1 LSNRKSQ
8 NSILF
13 LTTLGVYLGLL
24 VVGGAAPQVLAHSA
38 TTRNFEISDETEVKD
53 DLDKN
58 PDDER
63 SPVHMSLGNY
73 FDDVEKFIAALSGF
87 QKRKLFDGAQETFS
101 VGQSTQLPCVTANR
115 VGSYTAKEFV
125 TSDEAIRKSLEWFSK
140 KLTDGYSLGDCLPN
154 DRLGSK
160 ETHDSNFQF
169 KLDGKAFNVE
179 VSVRK
184 SSAESAR
191 LLAADLASTHKQT
204 KVTSP
209 NQVRARLYEATT
221 FRAEN
226 DQVFV
231 ITTLPRADLVS
242 LLTNDAK

>member
-1 LSNRKSQ
+1 M
-8 NSILF
+8 F

-38 TTRNFEISDETEVKD
+38 TTRNFEITDEIEVKD
-53 DLDKN
+53 DLDKK

-73 FDDVEKFIAALSGF
+73 FDDVEKFIAALSGY
-87 QKRKLFDGAQETFS
+87 QQRKLFDSAKDTFS
-101 VGQSTQLPCVTANR
+101 VGQSTQLPCVAANR
-115 VGSYTAKEFV
+115 VGSYTAREFV

-154 DRLGSK
+154 DLLGSK
-160 ETHDSNFQF
+160 ETHNSDFQF
-169 KLDGKAFNVE
+169 KLDGEALKVQ
-179 VSVRK
+179 VSVKK

-191 LLAADLASTHKQT
+191 LWVADLANTHKQT
-204 KVTSP
+204 KVVSAS
-209 NQVRARLYEATT
+209 QVRARISEATT
-221 FRAEN
+221 FRSEN

-231 ITTLPRADLVS
+231 LTRLPRADLVS

>member
-1 LSNRKSQ
+1 MSNRKSQ

-24 VVGGAAPQVLAHSA
+24 VVGGTAPQVLAHSA

-53 DLDKN
+53 DLDKK

-73 FDDVEKFIAALSGF
+73 FDDVEKFIAALGGF
-87 QKRKLFDGAQETFS
+87 QKRKLFNSAQDTFS
-101 VGQSTQLPCVTANR
+101 VGQGNQLPCVAANR
-115 VGSYTAKEFV
+115 VGSYTVKEFA
-125 TSDEAIRKSLEWFSK
+125 TSDEAIRRSLEWFSK
-140 KLTDGYSLGDCLPN
+140 QLTDGYSLGDCLPN
-154 DRLGSK
+154 DRLGSE

-169 KLDGKAFNVE
+169 KLDGEAFRIE
-179 VSVRK
+179 VSVK
-184 SSAESAR
+184 KTSAESAR
-191 LLAADLASTHKQT
+191 LLVADLANTHRQT
-204 KVTSP
+204 KVVSA

-221 FRAEN
+221 FRSEN

-231 ITTLPRADLVS
+231 LTRLPRADLVS

>member
-1 LSNRKSQ
+1 MSNRKNQ

-24 VVGGAAPQVLAHSA
+24 VVGGTAPQVLAHSA
-38 TTRNFEISDETEVKD
+38 TTRNFEISDETEVRD
-53 DLDKN
+53 DLDKK

-87 QKRKLFDGAQETFS
+87 QQRKLFDPAKDAFS
-101 VGQSTQLPCVTANR
+101 VGQSTQLPCVAANR
-115 VGSYTAKEFV
+115 VGSYTAREFV

-140 KLTDGYSLGDCLPN
+140 KLTDGYSLGDCLAN

-169 KLDGKAFNVE
+169 KLDGEAFKVE
-179 VSVRK
+179 VSVKK
-184 SSAESAR
+184 SSAESAK
-191 LLAADLASTHKQT
+191 LLAADLAKTHKQT
-204 KVTSP
+204 KAVSA

-221 FRAEN
+221 FRSDN

-231 ITTLPRADLVS
+231 LTRLPRADLVS
-242 LLTNDAK
+242 LLANDAN